1 MIILILHNKLS
12 VCHHENLD
20 LSSWKSRTSI
30 IKSRPVIKKISTV
43 YKEISTF
50 IRNGIP
56 YKITKVAWK
65 FAMKWQKKVQKISGN
80 YQ

>member
-1 MIILILHNKLS
+1 M
-12 VCHHENLD
+12 
-20 LSSWKSRTSI
+20 
-30 IKSRPVIKKISTV
+30 KISTV

-65 FAMKWQKKVQKISGN
+65 FAMKWQKKVPKNIWELSVEWNTFSKTPLTQSVFTTILP
-80 YQ
+80 YI

>member
-1 MIILILHNKLS
+1 M
-12 VCHHENLD
+12 
-20 LSSWKSRTSI
+20 
-30 IKSRPVIKKISTV
+30 KISTV
-43 YKEISTF
+43 YKKISTF

-65 FAMKWQKKVQKISGN
+65 FAMKWQKKVQKIPGN